1 MALKLSLSSVAPERA
16 RCDVLAVGVYSDRK
30 LTPSAQALDKLLGG
44 SLAREAAD
52 ADFKGGAGSSWL
64 VTAGDGV
71 QAKAVLLVGLGKRD
85 DITIDSVRRAGATV
99 ANKARARKSVAVTIV
114 DGVPDSIDAADAVG
128 ALAEGIVL
136 GAYTF
141 QRYKSKGDA
150 PALSTVAILGAG
162 GAKAQRAL
170 DTATAA
176 AAATAW
182 ARDLVNEPA
191 AAKSPTDIVAA
202 ATRLLRNKKVKVD
215 AWAGPELFRRK
226 LAGTMT
232 VGQGSRRPPR
242 FLRMEYSPSGARNT
256 LALVGKGVVF
266 DSGGLSLKPS
276 SGMEQMKT
284 DMSGGAAVIAT
295 MSVLAELGV
304 RNRVLGYVPLVE
316 NMPGGNAYR
325 LGDVITYRNGKTVE
339 VMNTDAEGRL
349 ILADA
354 LALAADEDADAIID
368 LATLTGACVVALGPK
383 MAGLMGNNEAWQAQV
398 QAAGDR
404 SGEPLWPLPLPKEY
418 RKMLDSEIADMK
430 NVGGS
435 YGGALTAGI
444 FLSEFVGKTPWVH
457 LDIAGPARAESD
469 DGYLRRGGTGFGVR
483 TLVELVQSF
492 RRPR

>member
-1 MALKLSLSSVAPERA
+1 MTVKLSLSSAAPERA
-16 RCDVLAVGVYSDRK
+16 RCDVLAVGVYADRK
-30 LTPSAQALDKLLGG
+30 LTPSAQAIDKALGG
-44 SLAREAAD
+44 ALVRQAAD
-52 ADFKGGAGSSWL
+52 ADFKGRLGSGWTLS
-64 VTAGDGV
+64 AGDGV
-71 QAKAVLLVGLGKRD
+71 NAKAVLLVGLGKRD
-85 DITIDSVRRAGATV
+85 ELTLDGVRRAGSVV
-99 ANKARARKSVAVTIV
+99 ANKLRSRRSVAVTIV
-114 DGVPDSIDAADAVG
+114 DAVPAAIDADEAVG
-128 ALAEGIVL
+128 ALAEGVVL
-136 GAYTF
+136 GGYSF
-141 QRYKSKGDA
+141 ERYKTKAEGST
-150 PALSTVAILGAG
+150 LSTVTILGAA
-162 GAKAQRAL
+162 GARAQRAL
-170 DTATAA
+170 DTAAA
-176 AAATAW
+176 SSTATAW
-182 ARDLVNEPA
+182 ARDMVNEPA
-191 AAKSPTDIVAA
+191 AAKSPADMVTA

-215 AWAGPELFRRK
+215 AWAGPELTRRK
-226 LAGTMT
+226 LTGTII
-232 VGQGSRRPPR
+232 VGQGSRRAPR
-242 FLRMEYSPSGARNT
+242 FLRMEYAPAGARAT
-256 LALVGKGVVF
+256 VALVGKGVVF

-295 MSVLAELGV
+295 MSVLADLGV
-304 RNRVLGYVPLVE
+304 RNRVIGYVPLVE

-368 LATLTGACVVALGPK
+368 LATLTGACMVALGPK
-383 MAGLMGNNEAWQAQV
+383 VAGLFGNNDAWSAQV
-398 QAAGDR
+398 QAAGER
-404 SGEPLWPLPLPKEY
+404 SGEPLWELPLPKEY

-435 YGGALTAGI
+435 YGGAITAAI